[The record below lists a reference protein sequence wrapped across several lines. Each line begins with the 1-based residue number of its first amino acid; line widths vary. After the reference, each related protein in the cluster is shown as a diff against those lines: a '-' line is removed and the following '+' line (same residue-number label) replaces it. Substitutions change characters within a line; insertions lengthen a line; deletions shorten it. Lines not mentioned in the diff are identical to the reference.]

1 MDEKIAEF
9 FTHLESKDPE
19 LAEEFNLLISD
30 YLELI
35 EKETLLKY
43 KHSQSVAKYF
53 KSEKGKLKNREA
65 NQRYYNKK
73 KELKQKNNISH
84 NNIKDNEDCKIDD

>member
-1 MDEKIAEF
+1 MEDKLAEF
-9 FTHLESKDPE
+9 FTQLESKDTE

-30 YLELI
+30 YLEII

-53 KSEKGKLKNREA
+53 KTEKGKLKNREA
-65 NQRYYNKK
+65 NQRYYIKK
-73 KELKQKNNISH
+73 KLLKEKNNISH
-84 NNIKDNEDCKIDD
+84 NNIKENENCETHN